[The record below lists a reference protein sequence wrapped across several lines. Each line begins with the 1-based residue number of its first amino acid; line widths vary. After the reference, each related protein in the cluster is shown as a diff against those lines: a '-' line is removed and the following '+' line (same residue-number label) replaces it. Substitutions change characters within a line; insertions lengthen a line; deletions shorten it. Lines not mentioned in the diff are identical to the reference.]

1 MADDYID
8 NTETLIYGPKLVSAV
23 TRALEGPLADA
34 PAEVRAFV
42 RWSAAQVGTA
52 TDAMSAAMRDRTA
65 SGHAQ
70 QDQAEVSA
78 SARDGARR
86 AIRGLYKHLD
96 ASVENETWTGDPTRF
111 LPGGLRSVPRGGRAL
126 LAMLDAVRVQLRADD
141 TVPAQREFLR
151 RLDAA
156 HRTLAT
162 EVPSSET
169 RNADAR
175 EGLSEQ
181 AAVKLSWL
189 RAYRAASLA
198 VEAALAFVER
208 SDLLPQLVPHL
219 AAPSSPAP
227 KTPASPVEPPKP

>member
-23 TRALEGPLADA
+23 NRALEGPLADA

-42 RWSAAQVGTA
+42 RWSVAQVGSA
-52 TDAMSAAMRDRTA
+52 TEAMTAAMRDRA
-65 SGHAQ
+65 SSTHAQ
-70 QDQAEVSA
+70 QDQADVSA

-126 LAMLDAVRVQLRADD
+126 LAMLDAVRVQLRGDD

-156 HRTLAT
+156 HRTLAS
-162 EVPSSET
+162 EVPTGES

-175 EGLSEQ
+175 DGLSEQ
-181 AAVKLSWL
+181 AAVKLAWL

-198 VEAALAFVER
+198 IEAALAFVER

-219 AAPSSPAP
+219 AASSSPAP
-227 KTPASPVEPPKP
+227 KAPASPEDAPKP